1 MVLYFPSLFSTSET
15 GKVTALPQ
23 YSPQG
28 GAVKGPSIL
37 LDVTSASKYDVILVR
52 LWSDMKLGAH
62 DLGGE
67 LSSTPRRKPQR
78 RFSNIAALASGS
90 KPSESSS
97 NRSTFIVTAAPTC

>member
-52 LWSDMKLGAH
+52 LWSDMKLGAQTLAASFLQLQ
-62 DLGGE
+62 DESRSADSLISLLLLPARNPPRVPRTGS
-67 LSSTPRRKPQR
+67 LSS
-78 RFSNIAALASGS
+78 
-90 KPSESSS
+90 
-97 NRSTFIVTAAPTC
+97 